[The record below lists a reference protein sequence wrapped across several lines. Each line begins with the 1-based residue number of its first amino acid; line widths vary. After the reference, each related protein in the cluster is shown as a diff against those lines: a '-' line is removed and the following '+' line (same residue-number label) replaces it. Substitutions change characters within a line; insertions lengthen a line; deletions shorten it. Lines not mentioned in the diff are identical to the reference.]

1 MRTAIIILM
10 SIYITV
16 MTINYNNKRFVPSVT
31 IDRWIPKN
39 IERPNFEVQGK
50 LTKADAG

>member
-1 MRTAIIILM
+1 MRIAIIILM
-10 SIYITV
+10 SLYIAV

-39 IERPNFEVQGK
+39 MQRPHYEVQGK

>member
-1 MRTAIIILM
+1 MRIAIIILM
-10 SIYITV
+10 LLYILVT
-16 MTINYNNKRFVPSVT
+16 TNNKRFVPSVT

-39 IERPNFEVQGK
+39 IERPHFEVHGK